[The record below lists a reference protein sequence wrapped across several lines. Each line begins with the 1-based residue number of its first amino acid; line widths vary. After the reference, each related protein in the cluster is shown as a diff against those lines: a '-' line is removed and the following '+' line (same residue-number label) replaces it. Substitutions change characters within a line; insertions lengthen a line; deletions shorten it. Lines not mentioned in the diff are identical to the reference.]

1 MNTIARASIF
11 GAVFIL
17 AGFGWLLFK
26 FYRSSYQTN
35 VGVVRPQPV
44 EFSHEHHVGGL
55 GIDCRYCHT
64 SVEDSPFA
72 GIPPTQ
78 ICMQCHSQI
87 WSDSP
92 KLEPVR
98 ASFRTG
104 ESIPWT
110 RVHDVPDFVYFDH
123 SIHVKK
129 GVGCVSC
136 HGQVDKM
143 PLMWRTET
151 LHMQWCLDCHRNPQP
166 HIRPQDL
173 VFSTAP
179 APTAQASHVAA
190 ADGHPEEPTAQPQ
203 DGREEAAAFASADLM
218 ELHQIANPTSCSVC
232 HR

>member
-17 AGFGWLLFK
+17 GGIGWMLWV
-26 FYRSSYQTN
+26 FYYSSYTTQ

-64 SVEDSPFA
+64 AVETSSFA
-72 GIPPTQ
+72 GMPPTQ
-78 ICMQCHSQI
+78 TCMNCHSQI
-87 WSDSP
+87 WADSP

-110 RVHDVPDFVYFDH
+110 RVHDLPDFVYFDH
-123 SIHVKK
+123 SIHVQK
-129 GVGCVSC
+129 GVGCFSC

-143 PLMWRTET
+143 PLMWRTAT
-151 LHMQWCLDCHRNPQP
+151 LHMSWCVDCHRDPEP
-166 HIRPQDL
+166 HIRPRKL
-173 VFSTAP
+173 VFSMEPWPPSESEVHVVAVRGEDEAP
-179 APTAQASHVAA
+179 RPQLAEASV
-190 ADGHPEEPTAQPQ
+190 
-203 DGREEAAAFASADLM
+203 DLM
-218 ELHQIANPTSCSVC
+218 KLHQIAAPTDCSVC